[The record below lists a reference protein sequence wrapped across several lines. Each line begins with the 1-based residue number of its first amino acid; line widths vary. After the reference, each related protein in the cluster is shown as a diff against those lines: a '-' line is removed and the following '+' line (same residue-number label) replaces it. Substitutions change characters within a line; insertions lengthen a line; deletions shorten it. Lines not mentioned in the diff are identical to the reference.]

1 MALAVG
7 MIISMAMAVQS
18 YGYGFGCDDGYG
30 YEHAKQDGSDGYR
43 GGDAAVYASIYSFS
57 N

>member
-1 MALAVG
+1 
-7 MIISMAMAVQS
+7 MAMAVQS